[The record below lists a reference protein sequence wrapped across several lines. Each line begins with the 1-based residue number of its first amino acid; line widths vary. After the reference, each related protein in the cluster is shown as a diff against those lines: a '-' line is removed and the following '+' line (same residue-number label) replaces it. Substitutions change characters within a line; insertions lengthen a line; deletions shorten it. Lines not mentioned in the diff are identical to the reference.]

1 MNCVRC
7 GTDYSDNFYK
17 DEYSDEI
24 ICEECL
30 LESDMITT
38 DTVTS
43 YYLDGEYI
51 GNDNDIEEVIDSIC
65 NNGFKKHI
73 FCLSKSVKCCV
84 ENILKSIKYI
94 KSH

>member
-1 MNCVRC
+1 MKCNRC
-7 GTDYSDNFYK
+7 DSEDSEYYYK

-24 ICEECL
+24 ICEDCL

-51 GNDNDIEEVIDSIC
+51 GNDNDIDEVVNCICDNIGYKKIGEDS
-65 NNGFKKHI
+65 ND
-73 FCLSKSVKCCV
+73 
-84 ENILKSIKYI
+84 
-94 KSH
+94 